1 MKVHRIY
8 IEKVDD
14 IYMFFKKRTNEKI
27 NIIKSTYLNLLNNYT
42 TIKTSLNTLERDVKK
57 ETVGVFLDRYECK
70 MFSHIKHHYALRFND
85 DMSAKEFEDVFNVLI
100 KDFGNPDKF
109 SEYEGY
115 IWYLDGYIMTYG
127 LVALNHCYEVPMIY
141 IFDKL
146 SLVFPKISFEEFNNV
161 AVTFKNSLLKRGID
175 VQELHFYRIAYF
187 CQYGYCVI
195 IRKHKK
201 MIFIEYKKAT
211 LSITI
216 NTDNRNLTPNQ
227 PNKVFNKE
235 IKNVSISKLEEMLET
250 LLVETEEQ
258 HKLLKNKEL

>member
-57 ETVGVFLDRYECK
+57 ETVGVFLDKYECK

-146 SLVFPKISFEEFNNV
+146 SLVFPKISFEEFDYVSQIFNKV
-161 AVTFKNSLLKRGID
+161 LSKRKII
-175 VQELHFYRIAYF
+175 VQELHFYRISYF
-187 CQYGYCVI
+187 SQFGYSI
-195 IRKHKK
+195 IIQRPKK
-201 MIFIEYKKAT
+201 MIFIKYKNTT
-211 LSITI
+211 LSITV
-216 NTDNRNLTPNQ
+216 NTDNRDVDINA
-227 PNKVFNKE
+227 PNKVFEKKM
-235 IKNVSISKLEEMLET
+235 KNVDGSKLEEMLEK
-250 LLVETEEQ
+250 LLVETEEHHQ
-258 HKLLKNKEL
+258 LLKNKES